1 MNISIPVNNTMEF
14 IEDTQISPFI
24 SHVKI
29 KVCWVGQQPN
39 RNHTVITKDVATE
52 MGRNL
57 PGSPIV
63 GYYNKENKD
72 FEQHNREIDFS
83 DGDVKFVDTTRPYG
97 FVPPDAKVWFQ
108 VFSDGGIQHEYLCT
122 EGYIW
127 TKAYPESQRIISN
140 GNNQSM
146 EIDRETSD
154 GYWTNDVNLGK
165 RIFIYSEALIEK
177 LCVLGEHFEPCFEG
191 ASVTAFSLNSPEF
204 EEFKTTMFS
213 MINELKEAIKGG
225 SDMEENKNVLPTE
238 TENPA
243 EGNFAAQE
251 DAPAENPTEV
261 QAEFKKAEE
270 DEEKKNSE
278 DNSDKE
284 NSGKN
289 EDNKKGSEEEDDDKK
304 KNYNLDEVVEY
315 QELSTKYAALEAQLN
330 ELQDKYT
337 ALETEKNAL
346 EGEVTGLREFKLA
359 GERKAKEDMIAS
371 FYMLDDEA
379 KKDCVENIDK
389 YSLDDIEAKL
399 SVYCF
404 RNGINF
410 ATEEKT
416 TEEQGIQPTSF
427 SLNEQ
432 IDADDAPEWVKTV
445 RKIQNKEEF

>member
-284 NSGKN
+284 NSGEN

-337 ALETEKNAL
+337 ALETEKNTL

>member
-108 VFSDGGIQHEYLCT
+108 VFSDGGVQHEYLCT

-127 TKAYPESQRIISN
+127 TKAYPESQRMISN

-154 GYWTNDVNLGK
+154 GYWTNDVNSGK

-191 ASVTAFSLNSPEF
+191 ASITAFSLNSPEF

-284 NSGKN
+284 NNGEN